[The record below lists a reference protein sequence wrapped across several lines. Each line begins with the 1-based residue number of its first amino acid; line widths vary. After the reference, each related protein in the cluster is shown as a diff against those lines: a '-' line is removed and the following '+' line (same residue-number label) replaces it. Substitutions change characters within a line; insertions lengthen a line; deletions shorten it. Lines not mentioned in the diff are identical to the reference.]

1 MTGAAAGSRVA
12 VVGADAAFHAGLRA
26 HYGLAPSPRSLDVPR
41 GLGYC
46 GAEYRIYPFMRISDA
61 VRFFSAIHDRWDGER
76 LEADFELARLDG
88 SFEIRRMKR
97 AYQRALVLALAA
109 AATPAM
115 LVVEHA
121 EEFDDGPPAALL
133 ARCIERAPTALVTFG
148 ADARPDVHAAHF
160 SDVIAADAFEMHPL
174 S

>member
-61 VRFFSAIHDRWDGER
+61 VRVFSASHERWDGER

-97 AYQRALVLALAA
+97 AYQRALVLALAVA
-109 AATPAM
+109 ASPAT
-115 LVVEHA
+115 LVIEHG
-121 EEFDDGPPAALL
+121 EDFDDGPPSALL
-133 ARCIERAPTALVTFG
+133 ARAVERAPTALVTFG
-148 ADARPDVHAAHF
+148 GDARPGPDATHF
-160 SDVIAADAFEMHPL
+160 TDVISANAFALQAP